1 MSAILKLKSDGAQAL
16 LAAALAL
23 GCAVNIALVLALA
36 GHLGERSHDTVAL
49 EVLRRADQPL
59 AQADVPPGRPGQ
71 GSRRVI
77 PARAQLRTLRP
88 S

>member
-23 GCAVNIALVLALA
+23 GCAVNILLVLALA
-36 GHLGERSHDTVAL
+36 GQLDERSHDTVAL
-49 EVLRRADQPL
+49 EVLPRAGQPF
-59 AQADVPPGRPGQ
+59 AQADVPPSRLGQ
-71 GSRRVI
+71 GQRHLI
-77 PARAQLRTLRP
+77 PARVQRLAQRP

>member
-49 EVLRRADQPL
+49 EVLPRASQPL
-59 AQADVPPGRPGQ
+59 AQADLPTGRPGQ
-71 GSRRVI
+71 GPRHLI
-77 PARAQLRTLRP
+77 PARSQLLTPRP